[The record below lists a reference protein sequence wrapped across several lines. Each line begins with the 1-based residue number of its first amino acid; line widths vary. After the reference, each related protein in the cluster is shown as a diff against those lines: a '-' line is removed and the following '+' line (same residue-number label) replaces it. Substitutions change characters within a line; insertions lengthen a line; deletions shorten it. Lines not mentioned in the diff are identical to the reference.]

1 MVRTTTAI
9 ALCLVLGVSAA
20 DEGQDTANPDQ
31 ETTPAETKKWT
42 DHNTSDPGR
51 MGISISE
58 PSESS
63 TGMMDALQ
71 EVVVLCATQPES
83 ESLKR
88 EWSSFLRNHYT
99 PDMNINALIDD
110 VVTRAE
116 SFRQQYGQTKSNSSE
131 SDIDW
136 SRSRTMLLE
145 TARASVKGL
154 RF

>member
-1 MVRTTTAI
+1 MIRTTTAI

-20 DEGQDTANPDQ
+20 DEDRDTAKPDQ
-31 ETTPAETKKWT
+31 EAIPAETKEWT

-51 MGISISE
+51 IGINISE

-63 TGMMDALQ
+63 AGMMDALQ

-83 ESLKR
+83 ESLKK

-110 VVTRAE
+110 VVKRADA
-116 SFRQQYGQTKSNSSE
+116 FQQQYGQTKSNSTE

-145 TARASVKGL
+145 TAKASVKGL
-154 RF
+154 RY